1 MPFTALDSAAPAGNS
16 SIVGELAISSR
27 RSSSGSKRSRRRDLR
42 ARAADPL
49 PEPKVPKYE
58 RSRRFLS
65 PRDRPEMDL
74 ATLFA
79 FSPHES
85 KRMLSAAVDR
95 IRVLAIN

>member
-1 MPFTALDSAAPAGNS
+1 
-16 SIVGELAISSR
+16 
-27 RSSSGSKRSRRRDLR
+27 
-42 ARAADPL
+42 
-49 PEPKVPKYE
+49 
-58 RSRRFLS
+58 
-65 PRDRPEMDL
+65 MDL